1 MQDQKKLT
9 AQQKQ
14 KVLFVIRENDGEI
27 ISNDSSQIKAVFPEN
42 KVEMAV
48 RTFFIIVDRL
58 NHKAEL
64 FGGIR
69 LVVFLA

>member
-1 MQDQKKLT
+1 MQDQKELT

-14 KVLFVIRENDGEI
+14 KVLLVISENDGEI
-27 ISNDSSQIKAVFPEN
+27 ISNDSSQIEAIFPEN
-42 KVEMAV
+42 KIELAV
-48 RTFFIIVDRL
+48 RAFFIIVDRL
-58 NHKAEL
+58 KQEAEL